1 MNDLVQ
7 PSVLDT
13 VRESRSQWRVRR
25 QELLSLDLELSDG
38 SRNAIARSRALLK
51 RTGPGRSGADGASA
65 GPARP
70 LARREA
76 PAPPAGALQSEGEWE
91 AEMEVTV
98 QTLLQNIARAEEL
111 TRQHECLIHEIE
123 HHCADARQQIRS
135 MKATARKLRGDAD
148 REAEPEASPG

>member
-51 RTGPGRSGADGASA
+51 RTGPGRSGTDGASA
-65 GPARP
+65 A
-70 LARREA
+70 LARRD
-76 PAPPAGALQSEGEWE
+76 APPAGALRSEGEWE